1 MTNTEDIRSD
11 YIIANT
17 RNHDA
22 YMTGVSIDDERQK
35 WGGNFD
41 DWLASEKNELLWDVT
56 DFVTRHYLDTGVGQA
71 ILEELTR
78 MRIQLGE
85 SR

>member
-1 MTNTEDIRSD
+1 MSEELTSTEDVQHIW
-11 YIIANT
+11 T
-17 RNHDA
+17 RTTVNLPENGKH
-22 YMTGVSIDDERQK
+22 
-35 WGGNFD
+35 FD

-71 ILEELTR
+71 ILEELAR

-85 SR
+85 TQ